1 MPVWLAACIVLT
13 GCAHEVVV
21 ETGFPEPLI
30 EQVPLNVGV
39 FYTDALRNYTYD
51 EDLPNDASWSFS
63 MGAAN
68 IQLFDTAL
76 TAMFT
81 VVTPVT
87 AHGGTGAPFDEL
99 DIIIE
104 PELEAFEFSL
114 PRQSRSDQYGVW
126 IRYNLL
132 VYAPDGTL
140 QTSWPVSAYGQSDSR
155 TFGGNKSMEA
165 AVIQAMRDAIAS
177 MVTGFTDAPTV
188 RTILF
193 PDTAAEPA
201 SGTAADIE
209 LLPPVDANAG
219 NSVPGEPGGGTA
231 PDPDTGPRRDPTTPV
246 DASGESSGVS
256 AAESTEEA
264 L

>member
-21 ETGFPEPLI
+21 ETGFPDPLI

-63 MGAAN
+63 IGAAN
-68 IQLFDTAL
+68 IRMFDTAL

-81 VVTPVT
+81 RVTPVT
-87 AHGGTGAPFDEL
+87 SHGGTGVPFDEL
-99 DIIIE
+99 DVIIE

-126 IRYNLL
+126 IRYNLR

-140 QTSWPVSAYGQSDSR
+140 QTTWPLSAYGQSDSR
-155 TFGGNKSMEA
+155 TFGGNKPMEA

-193 PDTAAEPA
+193 PDTAAEPD
-201 SGTAADIE
+201 SSTAPDIE
-209 LLPPVDANAG
+209 LLPPVDAGAEHT
-219 NSVPGEPGGGTA
+219 VPGEPGGGTA
-231 PDPDTGPRRDPTTPV
+231 PGPDPAPSHDAATP
-246 DASGESSGVS
+246 GEPPDEPSDEPSDEPAG
-256 AAESTEEA
+256 EA